1 MSSLLVEHLS
11 KSWLEVLGFAIA
23 GLFFYLVYRKRLKES
38 KEESAKAY
46 LDCIYVSAFSALLTF
61 FVPYGLA
68 LGVYAFFLAIIFY
81 FEIYKEK

>member
-46 LDCIYVSAFSALLTF
+46 LYCIYVSAFSALLTF

-68 LGVYAFFLAIIFY
+68 LGVYAFFLAVIFY